1 MDFDDAFA
9 ETAPRKGPLST
20 IDKLLSD
27 LETKGLDEQ
36 RAKILRSLHGDA
48 QAAHLGRA
56 LTQFARHHRVIGD
69 TSHID
74 GQAVQTWRS
83 KQPSK

>member
-20 IDKLLSD
+20 IDKLLSH
-27 LETKGLDEQ
+27 LETQGLDEQ
-36 RAKILRSLHGDA
+36 RAKILRSLHSNA

-56 LTQFARHHRVIGD
+56 ITKFARHYRVIGE

-83 KQPSK
+83 KQPSR

>member
-20 IDKLLSD
+20 IDKLLSH
-27 LETKGLDEQ
+27 LESQGMDEQ
-36 RAKILRSLHGDA
+36 RTKILRSLTGDA

-56 LTQFARHHRVIGD
+56 LTQFARHHRVIGE